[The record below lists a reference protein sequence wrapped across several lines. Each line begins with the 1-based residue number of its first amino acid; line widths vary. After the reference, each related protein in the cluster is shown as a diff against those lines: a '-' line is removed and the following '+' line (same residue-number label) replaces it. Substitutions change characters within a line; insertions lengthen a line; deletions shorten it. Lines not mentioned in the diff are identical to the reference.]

1 MYKMKMK
8 KKNTL
13 KGNQKK
19 LDANK
24 DGKISGNDFA
34 LLKNKKKQK
43 ATA

>member
-1 MYKMKMK
+1 MKMK
-8 KKNTL
+8 KKSNL
-13 KGNQKK
+13 KGGQKK

-43 ATA
+43 VTT

>member
-13 KGNQKK
+13 KGNQIKF
-19 LDANK
+19 DANK

-34 LLKNKKKQK
+34 LLKNKNKQK
-43 ATA
+43 ATV

>member
-1 MYKMKMK
+1 MKMK

-13 KGNQKK
+13 KANQKK

-43 ATA
+43 ATV